1 MGSQCLDMRIL
12 HAEWQSLMNTVS
24 FMTGIPERHCA
35 AKTLLLTHSTAQ
47 IDNFVV
53 YYKSKFT
60 IQKNYSKY
68 CRTLLNS

>member
-53 YYKSKFT
+53 YYNVNFLKIGNFSF
-60 IQKNYSKY
+60 
-68 CRTLLNS
+68 